1 MKAKVTLMLKFR
13 SAKEALTVSS
23 ALKPDNLFVKEN
35 MRIIQHAKG
44 DLLIVDVEV
53 YGVNDAVGTLKN
65 TVDEILAHIKS
76 IEKVFEKLETV

>member
-1 MKAKVTLMLKFR
+1 MLKFR

-35 MRIIQHAKG
+35 MRISQYVKG